1 MLLFQIKFQPGVA
14 YKSVK
19 SLKAYEKIYLFF
31 SMSSKNEEIIL
42 PHEFIF
48 VFIWYFSGAV
58 LQYYLKSLVRKG
70 GGGGGKKYEKMKRD
84 KKGGCLQKWGGV
96 KPAHY
101 VK

>member
-1 MLLFQIKFQPGVA
+1 MDDADIVWTPPFLNG
-14 YKSVK
+14 
-19 SLKAYEKIYLFF
+19 
-31 SMSSKNEEIIL
+31 
-42 PHEFIF
+42 
-48 VFIWYFSGAV
+48 GG
-58 LQYYLKSLVRKG
+58 G